1 MTQETILKNLD
12 TFKSCAHDAHNLSMG
27 ITDLAEVY
35 AETAMLIEYVKAKY
49 PQAYQEA
56 MLFVEKHN
64 QEKREAK
71 SG

>member
-1 MTQETILKNLD
+1 MTQETILKNLE
-12 TFKSCAHDAHNLSMG
+12 TFKSCATDAHTLSMG

-35 AETAMLIEYVKAKY
+35 AETAMVIEYIRARY

-56 MLFVEKHN
+56 QLFVEKHN
-64 QEKREAK
+64 QERGEAK

>member
-1 MTQETILKNLD
+1 
-12 TFKSCAHDAHNLSMG
+12 
-27 ITDLAEVY
+27 
-35 AETAMLIEYVKAKY
+35 MLIEYIKAKY

-64 QEKREAK
+64 QEKREAN